1 MRWFNVNEFRTR
13 LHQPW
18 FGSRIGA
25 VLVALAGVC
34 LLLFPFGKGLRDWS
48 YDLPF
53 LLRLQK
59 GFHTNIVI
67 IYLDEKTYR
76 QLGQAPY
83 DFDRGLH
90 AQLLQNLKTNQARM
104 AVFDLL
110 FIDTNRSP
118 TLG

>member
-1 MRWFNVNEFRTR
+1 RGFLQISLDQTPRFHCRCRKENDCLTVAGRVFSQTLCKAMRWFNVNEFRTR

-59 GFHTNIVI
+59 GFHTN
-67 IYLDEKTYR
+67 
-76 QLGQAPY
+76 
-83 DFDRGLH
+83 
-90 AQLLQNLKTNQARM
+90 
-104 AVFDLL
+104 
-110 FIDTNRSP
+110 
-118 TLG
+118 